1 MLTLL
6 SEKIKFTGDG
16 LFEKLYLLSKS
27 WCILPEIV

>member
-16 LFEKLYLLSKS
+16 LFEKLTSYLSPGTF
-27 WCILPEIV
+27 C